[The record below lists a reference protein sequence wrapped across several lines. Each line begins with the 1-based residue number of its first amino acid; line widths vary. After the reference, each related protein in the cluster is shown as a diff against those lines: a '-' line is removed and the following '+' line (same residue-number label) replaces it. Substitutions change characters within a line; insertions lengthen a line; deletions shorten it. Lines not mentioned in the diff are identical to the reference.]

1 MKKLVLIASLIV
13 TKFIISQNTVSYF
26 KMTPELHA
34 EFKKKK
40 PVQFSTVIDGK
51 VYEMDMD
58 KYAKI
63 SDSLRK
69 IPIDTIKARFIKYLN
84 IYRVSLNL
92 TPVTEYLPAT
102 EATKFIVDYNC
113 KLPGIELSHTTNIPG
128 YQTFT
133 NRCDKIIKISRNN
146 AGENLLKIGTL
157 YSCITEMLY
166 HNISFEQVIL
176 KYWINSKGHNRN
188 LTIKNANYV
197 GFNVSANLTVSSSI
211 LIDSSNGSH

>member
-1 MKKLVLIASLIV
+1 MKKLVLIISLIV
-13 TKFIISQNTVSYF
+13 TKFVISQNTVSYF

-34 EFKKKK
+34 EFLKRK
-40 PVQFSTVIDGK
+40 PIQYSAVIDGK

-69 IPIDTIKARFIKYLN
+69 IPIDTIKVRFIKCLN
-84 IYRVSLNL
+84 KYRASLNL

-102 EATKFIVDYNC
+102 DATKFIVDYNC
-113 KLPGIELSHTTNIPG
+113 KLHGIELSHTTNIPG
-128 YQTFT
+128 YQSFD
-133 NRCDKIIKISRNN
+133 NRYDKIIKISCKN
-146 AGENLLKIGTL
+146 AGENLLRTSTL
-157 YSCITEMLY
+157 YAYIIEMQY
-166 HNISFEQVIL
+166 YNISVEQVIL
-176 KYWINSKGHNRN
+176 NHWINSKGHNRI

-197 GFNVSANLTVSSSI
+197 GFDTKNLIVTSVI